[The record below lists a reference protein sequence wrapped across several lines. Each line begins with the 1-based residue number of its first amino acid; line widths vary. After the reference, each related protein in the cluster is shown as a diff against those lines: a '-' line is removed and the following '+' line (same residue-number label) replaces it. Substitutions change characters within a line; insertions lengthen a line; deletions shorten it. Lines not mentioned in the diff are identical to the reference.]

1 MQQTW
6 SDIMWKDILKNDKED
21 LEIQLEELVDKW
33 GEELDISDFEYFADR
48 NGPNLSGI
56 EIDVTFEDM
65 YEGEEDLS
73 QEEKLEEDVGYY
85 RIDFRSEKY
94 EEFAVADYTIND
106 GYQVVEFSP
115 ERLDVNELKSAI
127 RALGGSVMNDKF
139 IRKKDESIKEAVDK
153 VTEEIRDA
161 LSDIDF
167 DMIMR
172 VIMPHGRTKET
183 YKNKEELVEHLTQEA
198 INRIK
203 SDRLYKGDIIS
214 KKRSFQSRP
223 SRDDIEED
231 IRELMNMIEDAIYIV
246 EKMNRAGFKTSSELM
261 ELLKRAEFLVNQEI
275 RYR

>member
-1 MQQTW
+1 MNFVVGDT
-6 SDIMWKDILKNDKED
+6 MWKDILKNDKED

-106 GYQVVEFSP
+106 GYQVVEFNP

-127 RALGGSVMNDKF
+127 RALGGSV
-139 IRKKDESIKEAVDK
+139 IADEFKG
-153 VTEEIRDA
+153 
-161 LSDIDF
+161 LGDF
-167 DMIMR
+167 M
-172 VIMPHGRTKET
+172 
-183 YKNKEELVEHLTQEA
+183 
-198 INRIK
+198 
-203 SDRLYKGDIIS
+203 
-214 KKRSFQSRP
+214 
-223 SRDDIEED
+223 
-231 IRELMNMIEDAIYIV
+231 
-246 EKMNRAGFKTSSELM
+246 
-261 ELLKRAEFLVNQEI
+261 
-275 RYR
+275 

>member
-1 MQQTW
+1 
-6 SDIMWKDILKNDKED
+6 MWKDILKNDKED

-139 IRKKDESIKEAVDK
+139 IRKKDESIKEALDK

-203 SDRLYKGDIIS
+203 SAYKGD
-214 KKRSFQSRP
+214 
-223 SRDDIEED
+223 
-231 IRELMNMIEDAIYIV
+231 
-246 EKMNRAGFKTSSELM
+246 
-261 ELLKRAEFLVNQEI
+261 
-275 RYR
+275 